1 MYGDASRLARAQQRR
16 KAGVKHVPAE
26 VKWERVPRRSF
37 SGTFDNLMLTLKV
50 VPGADGLN
58 AVVVGWKTPI
68 DDHDAAAGSCEKQM
82 LEVDCLRKEF
92 VAKNRTFKNWETAW
106 LLMNDRPEELE
117 EYLELRPKIA
127 NFRERVALMKKTEE
141 KVEAEQQ
148 WRRYHE
154 LKLRCERLLEA
165 REVLRDVKRIK
176 DCSFQDM
183 KQADQHLEKLFE
195 LERETAERI
204 SEDHVLADQQGC
216 SISELFPAV
225 QAGMIITEVNGIM
238 TENLPWVEV
247 HQLIQDA
254 HHPHM
259 LQFRRYDFRLNSVS
273 SKWET
278 LQAVR
283 ERAQYI
289 GDPRVGRELFL
300 QACRAG
306 TEDVVAQYLREGQE
320 VDARDTTQCTGLHY
334 SASNSHLGVI
344 KILIEAKAT
353 LEVRDANWETPL
365 VTTCRRGECEGATM
379 LIANGARCDVRDRA
393 GRSAFIHGILSG
405 SVAMVVLLLQ
415 LIDEDTMRWQP
426 DKIWKWTPLHYA
438 VSAKLPSI
446 VDVLLKHHASP
457 YALSADGK
465 TPIVLA
471 QGELHEV
478 QTLIQQFI
486 SNEPAQCV
494 LPGGLDRG
502 ALWLGS
508 REAAYPQFA
517 TDRGFT
523 SVLSIFDRG
532 LVLRLLE
539 QNHPLNYRSKG
550 PKDSLAIGPW
560 GEQSH
565 CTS

>member
-1 MYGDASRLARAQQRR
+1 
-16 KAGVKHVPAE
+16 
-26 VKWERVPRRSF
+26 
-37 SGTFDNLMLTLKV
+37 
-50 VPGADGLN
+50 
-58 AVVVGWKTPI
+58 
-68 DDHDAAAGSCEKQM
+68 
-82 LEVDCLRKEF
+82 
-92 VAKNRTFKNWETAW
+92 
-106 LLMNDRPEELE
+106 
-117 EYLELRPKIA
+117 
-127 NFRERVALMKKTEE
+127 
-141 KVEAEQQ
+141 
-148 WRRYHE
+148 
-154 LKLRCERLLEA
+154 
-165 REVLRDVKRIK
+165 
-176 DCSFQDM
+176 
-183 KQADQHLEKLFE
+183 
-195 LERETAERI
+195 
-204 SEDHVLADQQGC
+204 
-216 SISELFPAV
+216 
-225 QAGMIITEVNGIM
+225 
-238 TENLPWVEV
+238 
-247 HQLIQDA
+247 
-254 HHPHM
+254 
-259 LQFRRYDFRLNSVS
+259 
-273 SKWET
+273 
-278 LQAVR
+278 
-283 ERAQYI
+283 
-289 GDPRVGRELFL
+289 
-300 QACRAG
+300 
-306 TEDVVAQYLREGQE
+306 
-320 VDARDTTQCTGLHY
+320 
-334 SASNSHLGVI
+334 
-344 KILIEAKAT
+344 
-353 LEVRDANWETPL
+353 
-365 VTTCRRGECEGATM
+365 
-379 LIANGARCDVRDRA
+379 
-393 GRSAFIHGILSG
+393 
-405 SVAMVVLLLQ
+405 MVVLLLQ

-565 CTS
+565 CTM